1 LASLGYRHFLIS
13 GIKILI
19 AFNTYAVHWGF
30 DSEIARSVNIG
41 PDVSLLALH
50 SVQDQFTVARLFAGA
65 NIADG
70 EPSILSEYVGRGSL
84 FNMRIDKYVIGSLNH
99 FNLVDTK
106 AQMLPLDGVSELIGP
121 GGHLEPINRGQSSI
135 LLNRYI
141 SPPSENDVEPGI
153 SDELPSLVGDV
164 PPAEVNRVGSTIYF
178 TLDTTGDDVDV
189 HLLATTPKTWNIAF
203 LDQNLIY
210 ASGEGKRLQIL
221 GPQISTATAHGMR
234 HYHPMQR
241 SLPNATCEWV
251 YGDKNFVV
259 LVNME
264 DVEIWSYDEDW
275 EPAKIRQT

>member
-1 LASLGYRHFLIS
+1 LASLSYRHFLIS

-19 AFNTYAVHWGF
+19 SFKDYAVHWGF

-41 PDVSLLALH
+41 PNISLLALH
-50 SVQDQFTVARLFAGA
+50 PVQDQFTVARLFVGV
-65 NIADG
+65 NIEDG

-106 AQMLPLDGVSELIGP
+106 AQKLPFEGASEWIGP
-121 GGHLEPINRGQSSI
+121 EGHHQYINRDQSSI
-135 LLNRYI
+135 LLGRYI
-141 SPPSENDVEPGI
+141 FLRSENDVEP
-153 SDELPSLVGDV
+153 LVIEV
-164 PPAEVNRVGSTIYF
+164 PPAEVDRVGAMIYF
-178 TLDTTGDDVDV
+178 TLNTTGDDVDV
-189 HLLATTPKTWNIAF
+189 HLLAPAPKTSSIAF

-210 ASGEGKRLQIL
+210 ASGEGNRLQIF
-221 GPQISTATAHGMR
+221 GPQISTATAQGMR

-251 YGDKNFVV
+251 YGDKDFVV

-275 EPAKIRQT
+275 EPAEIRQT